1 MRYFEVNGLDA
12 SRRVG
17 YGQFNT
23 DHTATIDLFDTEE
36 EKMEHMRGMYKT
48 SPKAFAEW
56 KEWCMY
62 VHLLTDIFGTLED
75 PKVFDEEKL
84 FAEDSNLL
92 FLYYLYFY
100 INPK

>member
-36 EKMEHMRGMYKT
+36 EKMDHMRGMYKT

-75 PKVFDEEKL
+75 PKEFDEEKL
-84 FAEDSNLL
+84 FAED
-92 FLYYLYFY
+92 
-100 INPK
+100 

>member
-1 MRYFEVNGLDA
+1 MILKSNFLYLKECCFIRYFEVNGLDA

-75 PKVFDEEKL
+75 PKEFDEEKL
-84 FAEDSNLL
+84 FAED
-92 FLYYLYFY
+92 
-100 INPK
+100 